1 MTDQK
6 FKDAYKERASKCG
19 ATAVIV
25 LIIADRIFCAN
36 IGDARAILSRDGK
49 AINLSRD
56 HKVTREDEQ
65 QRIKND
71 GGYIVL
77 GRVLGR
83 LAITRAFGD
92 FECKNIEIQNK
103 DTGETEVKSFIL
115 SEPEISEIQ
124 IDSKEDEFILLASD
138 GLFDRYSSQEV
149 VDSVSTKMAKYQSY
163 EKNPQK
169 VVQELM
175 GETLGKGI
183 GSDNVTILLASINV

>member
-1 MTDQK
+1 MM
-6 FKDAYKERASKCG
+6 
-19 ATAVIV
+19 
-25 LIIADRIFCAN
+25 N
-36 IGDARAILSRDGK
+36 
-49 AINLSRD
+49 N
-56 HKVTREDEQ
+56 RESN
-65 QRIKND
+65 ND

-103 DTGETEVKSFIL
+103 ETGETEIKSFVL
-115 SEPEISEIQ
+115 SEPEVSEIQ
-124 IDSKEDEFILLASD
+124 IDSRDDEFVLLASD

-149 VDSVSTKMAKYQSY
+149 VDTVNMKLSKYQSY

-175 GETLGKGI
+175 SETLGKGI

>member
-1 MTDQK
+1 M
-6 FKDAYKERASKCG
+6 
-19 ATAVIV
+19 
-25 LIIADRIFCAN
+25 N
-36 IGDARAILSRDGK
+36 
-49 AINLSRD
+49 N
-56 HKVTREDEQ
+56 RELN
-65 QRIKND
+65 ND

-103 DTGETEVKSFIL
+103 ETGETEIKSFVL

-124 IDSKEDEFILLASD
+124 IDSRDDEFILLASD

-149 VDSVSTKMAKYQSY
+149 VDTVNTKMSKYQSY

-169 VVQELM
+169 VVLELM
-175 GETLGKGI
+175 SETLGKGI